1 MRVVESVDLTGDDD
15 DEPPASTSYAAAAT
29 KRASQASAG
38 PAPKRRTTE
47 GDTGPLRL
55 LRTEGV
61 TGRYER
67 GAVSLREILGVDGWA
82 REAPP
87 AVLVSNYMISSDWLL
102 SECPELLN
110 QSTKVHVLYDGKQS
124 RKIEAA
130 LTPQLYPNISLH
142 APRLSSRYGTHHTK
156 MVGSKRPAPCD
167 FVLVRL
173 RSRVGF

>member
-38 PAPKRRTTE
+38 PAPKRRTTD

-87 AVLVSNYMISSDWLL
+87 AVLVSNYMISSKWLRRK
-102 SECPELLN
+102 CPELLN
-110 QSTKVHVLYDGKQS
+110 QSTKVHVLYDGKEGCCDV
-124 RKIEAA
+124 KAV
-130 LTPQLYPNISLH
+130 LTPQLFPNISLH
-142 APRLSSRYGTHHTK
+142 APRLSSPFGTHHTK
-156 MVGSKRPAPCD
+156 MVGSKRPVGHFCY
-167 FVLVRL
+167 L